1 MTFDYTHMSRGYQN
15 AESIDRHQEV
25 TDLANSITRQLDT
38 LILDQ
43 Q

>member
-15 AESIDRHQEV
+15 AESIQRCQEA
-25 TDLANSITRQLDT
+25 TDLANSITGRLDT